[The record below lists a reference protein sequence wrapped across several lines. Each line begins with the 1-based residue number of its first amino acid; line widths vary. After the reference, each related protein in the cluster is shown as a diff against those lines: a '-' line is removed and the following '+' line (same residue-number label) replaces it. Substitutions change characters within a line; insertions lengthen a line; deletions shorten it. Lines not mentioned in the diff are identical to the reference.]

1 MLPFVKVY
9 YNFPKNDIRNSLRGM
24 EIYFLSWIE
33 SSPIANQFKS
43 YEQYLNIIPNLKKD
57 YSLRSFKRLVS
68 KLSKLGVIDI
78 EKKNNLSR
86 FKIYSYD
93 KTQVENKEQLLQS
106 IHDMF
111 YPHENSEICSKRECQ
126 IGTHTQNDQVPNPH
140 PSECQICTQPPID
153 EHPLNPC
160 VSMDSEQSENDHNR
174 LIINRLINNSINTI
188 NSSSFIN
195 LLPSENDEN
204 KQQINEDNSM
214 PKTKFIPP
222 TLNEIFDHAN
232 QFITN
237 SNKYYVPDLDTE
249 CESFFDYYSNTDWKI
264 CQGRQ
269 KMKDWKLA
277 LHNWLRNASNRNQRF
292 NRPRQ
297 GQYNGF
303 MTKQEYIS
311 ESNRRLHEEWLKQ
324 RQEQQANQQDSNQQE
339 QSNNVLTYDW
349 LFTGNNK

>member
-1 MLPFVKVY
+1 MKEKSDSSTKVIDMLPYIKVY
-9 YNFPKNDIRNSLRGM
+9 YDFQENDIRNSLSFM
-24 EIYFLSWIE
+24 DKYFLSWLE
-33 SSPIANQFKS
+33 SSPDANQFYN
-43 YEQYLNIIPNLKKD
+43 YEQYYEIIPNLKTSF
-57 YSLRSFKRLVS
+57 SLSSFKRLVS

-86 FKIYSYD
+86 FKIYSFD
-93 KTQVENKEQLLQS
+93 KTQL
-106 IHDMF
+106 
-111 YPHENSEICSKRECQ
+111 
-126 IGTHTQNDQVPNPH
+126 
-140 PSECQICTQPPID
+140 
-153 EHPLNPC
+153 
-160 VSMDSEQSENDHNR
+160 
-174 LIINRLINNSINTI
+174 
-188 NSSSFIN
+188 
-195 LLPSENDEN
+195 EN
-204 KQQINEDNSM
+204 KQQEQKDSSM
-214 PKTKFIPP
+214 PKFIPP
-222 TLNEIFDHAN
+222 TLNEIMDYAN
-232 QFITN
+232 EFITN

-277 LHNWLRNASNRNQRF
+277 LHNWLRNASNRNLRF
-292 NRPRQ
+292 RPRQ

>member
-9 YNFPKNDIRNSLRGM
+9 YNFPVNDIRSSLSVM
-24 EIYFLSWIE
+24 EIYILSWIE
-33 SSPIANQFKS
+33 TSPIANQFKS
-43 YEQYLNIIPNLKKD
+43 YDQYFEIIPNLKESF
-57 YSLRSFKRLVS
+57 SLVSFRRLVT
-68 KLSKLGVIDI
+68 KLYKLGVIDI
-78 EKKNNLSR
+78 EKNKNNLTR
-86 FKIYSYD
+86 FKIYSFD
-93 KTQVENKEQLLQS
+93 KTHLENKEQLLQS

-111 YPHENSEICSKRECQ
+111 YPHKNSEICSIADDQ
-126 IGTHTQNDQVPNPH
+126 IEHQSKNDTL
-140 PSECQICTQPPID
+140 SKCTSSDDQIDHQPPID
-153 EHPLNPC
+153 KHPLTPC
-160 VSMDSEQSENDHNR
+160 VSMDSEQSKNDHNR
-174 LIINRLINNSINTI
+174 LIINRLINNNVNTI

-195 LLPSENDEN
+195 LLSNENDEN
-204 KQQINEDNSM
+204 KQQEQKENSM
-214 PKTKFIPP
+214 PKTNFIAP
-222 TLNEIFDHAN
+222 TLNEIMDYAN
-232 QFITN
+232 EFITN

-297 GQYNGF
+297 YGQYNGF

-324 RQEQQANQQDSNQQE
+324 RQEQQANQQPNQQE

-349 LFTGNNK
+349 LFTGNK

>member
-9 YNFPKNDIRNSLRGM
+9 YNFPKNDIRRSLSIM
-24 EIYFLSWIE
+24 EIYILSWIE
-33 SSPIANQFKS
+33 TSPIANQFKS
-43 YEQYLNIIPNLKKD
+43 YEQFLNIIPNLNVSF
-57 YSLRSFKRLVS
+57 SLKSFRRLVN
-68 KLSKLGVIDI
+68 KMSKLGVIDI
-78 EKKNNLSR
+78 EKKNNLTR

-93 KTQVENKEQLLQS
+93 KTQLDNKEQLLQS

-111 YPHENSEICSKRECQ
+111 YPTENSEICSKDDAQIDHHAQIDTWSKCTSGDAQ
-126 IGTHTQNDQVPNPH
+126 IGH
-140 PSECQICTQPPID
+140 QPPID
-153 EHPLNPC
+153 KHTSTPC
-160 VSMDSEQSENDHNR
+160 VSMDSEQSKNDHNR
-174 LIINRLINNSINTI
+174 LIINRLIDNSINTI

-204 KQQINEDNSM
+204 KQQKQKDNSM
-214 PKTKFIPP
+214 PKTNFIAP
-222 TLNEIFDHAN
+222 TLNEIMDYAN
-232 QFITN
+232 EFITN
-237 SNKYYVPDLDTE
+237 SNKYYIPDLDTE
-249 CESFFDYYSNTDWKI
+249 CESFYDYYTNTDWKI

-277 LHNWLRNASNRNQRF
+277 LHNWLRNASNRNLRF
-292 NRPRQ
+292 RPRQ

-324 RQEQQANQQDSNQQE
+324 RQEQQANQQPNQQE
-339 QSNNVLTYDW
+339 QSNNVLSYDW

>member
-9 YNFPKNDIRNSLRGM
+9 YNFQKNDIRKSFSIT

-33 SSPIANQFKS
+33 TSPIANQFKS
-43 YEQYLNIIPNLKKD
+43 YEQFLNIIPNLNVSF
-57 YSLRSFKRLVS
+57 SLKSFRRLVN
-68 KLSKLGVIDI
+68 KMSKLGVIDI
-78 EKKNNLSR
+78 EKKNNLTR

-93 KTQVENKEQLLQS
+93 KTQLENKEQLLQS

-111 YPHENSEICSKRECQ
+111 YPTENSEICSKSDSQ
-126 IGTHTQNDQVPNPH
+126 IDHH
-140 PSECQICTQPPID
+140 AQIDTLTKCTSGDSQIDHQPPID
-153 EHPLNPC
+153 KHPLNPC
-160 VSMDSEQSENDHNR
+160 ISMDSEQSKNDPNR
-174 LIINRLINNSINTI
+174 LIINRLIDNNVNTI

-204 KQQINEDNSM
+204 KQQEQKDNSM
-214 PKTKFIPP
+214 PKTNFIAP
-222 TLNEIFDHAN
+222 TLNEIMDYAN
-232 QFITN
+232 EFITN

-249 CESFFDYYSNTDWKI
+249 CESFYDYYSNTDWKI

-277 LHNWLRNASNRNQRF
+277 LHNWLRNASNKNKRF

-297 GQYNGF
+297 YGQYNGF

-311 ESNRRLHEEWLKQ
+311 ESNRKLHEEWLKQ
-324 RQEQQANQQDSNQQE
+324 RQEQQANQQGSNQQE
-339 QSNNVLTYDW
+339 QNNVLTYDW
-349 LFTGNNK
+349 LFTGNK

>member
-1 MLPFVKVY
+1 MKEKSDSSTKVIDMLPYIKVY
-9 YNFPKNDIRNSLRGM
+9 YDFQENDIRNSLRGM

-33 SSPIANQFKS
+33 SSPDANQFYN
-43 YEQYLNIIPNLKKD
+43 YEQYLEIIPNFKTE
-57 YSLRSFKRLVS
+57 YSLRSFKSLIS

-86 FKIYSYD
+86 FKIYSFD
-93 KTQVENKEQLLQS
+93 KTQL
-106 IHDMF
+106 
-111 YPHENSEICSKRECQ
+111 
-126 IGTHTQNDQVPNPH
+126 
-140 PSECQICTQPPID
+140 
-153 EHPLNPC
+153 
-160 VSMDSEQSENDHNR
+160 
-174 LIINRLINNSINTI
+174 
-188 NSSSFIN
+188 
-195 LLPSENDEN
+195 EN
-204 KQQINEDNSM
+204 KQQNQKDNAM
-214 PKTKFIPP
+214 TKFIPP
-222 TLNEIFDHAN
+222 TLNEVFDHAN

-249 CESFFDYYSNTDWKI
+249 CESFYDYYTNTDWKI

-277 LHNWLRNASNRNQRF
+277 LHNWLRNASNRNLRF
-292 NRPRQ
+292 RPRQ

-324 RQEQQANQQDSNQQE
+324 RQEQQANQQPNQQE

>member
-1 MLPFVKVY
+1 MKDKSNSSTKVIDMLPYIKVY
-9 YNFPKNDIRNSLRGM
+9 YDFQENDIRSSLTVK

-33 SSPIANQFKS
+33 DSPTANQFYN
-43 YEQYLNIIPNLKKD
+43 YEQYLEIIPNFKTE
-57 YSLRSFKRLVS
+57 YSLRSFKSLIS

-78 EKKNNLSR
+78 EKNKNNLSR
-86 FKIYSYD
+86 FKIYSFD
-93 KTQVENKEQLLQS
+93 KTQL
-106 IHDMF
+106 
-111 YPHENSEICSKRECQ
+111 
-126 IGTHTQNDQVPNPH
+126 
-140 PSECQICTQPPID
+140 
-153 EHPLNPC
+153 
-160 VSMDSEQSENDHNR
+160 
-174 LIINRLINNSINTI
+174 
-188 NSSSFIN
+188 
-195 LLPSENDEN
+195 EN
-204 KQQINEDNSM
+204 KQQKQKDNSM
-214 PKTKFIPP
+214 PKTNFIAP
-222 TLNEIFDHAN
+222 TLNEIMDYAN
-232 QFITN
+232 EFITN

-277 LHNWLRNASNRNQRF
+277 LHNWLRNASNRNLRF
-292 NRPRQ
+292 RPRQ

-324 RQEQQANQQDSNQQE
+324 RQEQQSNQPNQQE

>member
-1 MLPFVKVY
+1 MKDKSNSSTKVIDMLPYIKVY
-9 YNFPKNDIRNSLRGM
+9 YDFQENDIRNSLSFM
-24 EIYFLSWIE
+24 EKYFLSWLE
-33 SSPIANQFKS
+33 SSPDANQFYN
-43 YEQYLNIIPNLKKD
+43 YEQYYEIIPNLKT
-57 YSLRSFKRLVS
+57 SLSLSSFRRLVT

-86 FKIYSYD
+86 FKIYSFD
-93 KTQVENKEQLLQS
+93 KTQLENKEQAQK
-106 IHDMF
+106 
-111 YPHENSEICSKRECQ
+111 E
-126 IGTHTQNDQVPNPH
+126 
-140 PSECQICTQPPID
+140 
-153 EHPLNPC
+153 
-160 VSMDSEQSENDHNR
+160 
-174 LIINRLINNSINTI
+174 
-188 NSSSFIN
+188 
-195 LLPSENDEN
+195 
-204 KQQINEDNSM
+204 NSM
-214 PKTKFIPP
+214 PKFIPP
-222 TLNEIFDHAN
+222 TLNEVFDHAN

-277 LHNWLRNASNRNQRF
+277 LHNWLRNASNRNLRF
-292 NRPRQ
+292 RPRQ

-324 RQEQQANQQDSNQQE
+324 RQEQQANQQGSNQQE
-339 QSNNVLTYDW
+339 QNNVLTYDW

>member
-9 YNFPKNDIRNSLRGM
+9 YNFQKNDIRKSFSIT

-33 SSPIANQFKS
+33 TSPIANQFKS
-43 YEQYLNIIPNLKKD
+43 YEQFLNIIPNLNVSF
-57 YSLRSFKRLVS
+57 SLKSFRRLVN
-68 KLSKLGVIDI
+68 KMSKLGVIDI
-78 EKKNNLSR
+78 EKKNNLTR

-93 KTQVENKEQLLQS
+93 KTQLENKEQLLQS

-111 YPHENSEICSKRECQ
+111 YPTENSEICSKSDSQ
-126 IGTHTQNDQVPNPH
+126 IDHH
-140 PSECQICTQPPID
+140 AQIDTLTKCTSGDSQIDHQPPID
-153 EHPLNPC
+153 KHPLNPC
-160 VSMDSEQSENDHNR
+160 ISMDSEQSKNDPNR
-174 LIINRLINNSINTI
+174 LIINRLIDNNVNTI

-204 KQQINEDNSM
+204 KQQEQKDNSM
-214 PKTKFIPP
+214 PKTNFIAPA
-222 TLNEIFDHAN
+222 LNEIMDYAN
-232 QFITN
+232 EFITN

-277 LHNWLRNASNRNQRF
+277 LHNWLRNASNRNRRF

-311 ESNRRLHEEWLKQ
+311 ESNRKLHEEWLKQ
-324 RQEQQANQQDSNQQE
+324 RQEQQANQPNQQE
-339 QSNNVLTYDW
+339 QNNVLTYDW

>member
-1 MLPFVKVY
+1 MKDKSNSSTKVIDMLPAVKVY
-9 YNFPKNDIRNSLRGM
+9 YNFQENDIRRTLTVK

-33 SSPIANQFKS
+33 DSPTANQFYN
-43 YEQYLNIIPNLKKD
+43 YEQYLEIIPNFKTE
-57 YSLRSFKRLVS
+57 YSLRSFKSLVS

-78 EKKNNLSR
+78 EKNKNNLSR
-86 FKIYSYD
+86 FKIYSFD
-93 KTQVENKEQLLQS
+93 KTQLENKAQKE
-106 IHDMF
+106 
-111 YPHENSEICSKRECQ
+111 
-126 IGTHTQNDQVPNPH
+126 
-140 PSECQICTQPPID
+140 
-153 EHPLNPC
+153 
-160 VSMDSEQSENDHNR
+160 
-174 LIINRLINNSINTI
+174 
-188 NSSSFIN
+188 
-195 LLPSENDEN
+195 
-204 KQQINEDNSM
+204 NSM
-214 PKTKFIPP
+214 PKTKFTPP
-222 TLNEIFDHAN
+222 TLNEIYGHAN

-292 NRPRQ
+292 RPRQ

-311 ESNRRLHEEWLKQ
+311 DSNRRLHEEWLKQ
-324 RQEQQANQQDSNQQE
+324 RQEQQSNQQPNQQE

>member
-1 MLPFVKVY
+1 MKDNSNSSTKVIDMLPYIKVY
-9 YNFPKNDIRNSLRGM
+9 YDFQENDIRNSLSFM
-24 EIYFLSWIE
+24 EKYFLSWLE
-33 SSPIANQFKS
+33 SSPEANQFYN
-43 YEQYLNIIPNLKKD
+43 YEQYYEIIPNLKT
-57 YSLRSFKRLVS
+57 SLSLSSFRRLVS

-78 EKKNNLSR
+78 EKNKNNLSR
-86 FKIYSYD
+86 FKIYSFD
-93 KTQVENKEQLLQS
+93 KAQL
-106 IHDMF
+106 
-111 YPHENSEICSKRECQ
+111 
-126 IGTHTQNDQVPNPH
+126 
-140 PSECQICTQPPID
+140 
-153 EHPLNPC
+153 
-160 VSMDSEQSENDHNR
+160 
-174 LIINRLINNSINTI
+174 
-188 NSSSFIN
+188 
-195 LLPSENDEN
+195 EN
-204 KQQINEDNSM
+204 KQQNQKDSSM
-214 PKTKFIPP
+214 PKFIPP
-222 TLNEIFDHAN
+222 TLNEVFDHAN

-249 CESFFDYYSNTDWKI
+249 CESFFDYYTNTDWKI

-324 RQEQQANQQDSNQQE
+324 RQEQQANQPNQQE